1 MRNETSQSGT
11 WLCSGSW

>member
-1 MRNETSQSGT
+1 MRNETSQPGN